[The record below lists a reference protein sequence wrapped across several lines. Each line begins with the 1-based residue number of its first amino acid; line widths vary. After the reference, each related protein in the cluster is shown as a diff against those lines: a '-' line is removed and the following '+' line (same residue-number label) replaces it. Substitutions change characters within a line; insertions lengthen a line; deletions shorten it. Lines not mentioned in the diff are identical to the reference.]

1 MYIYKE
7 ILKKEKE
14 IQRINFLK
22 NFLEKIE
29 LIKMQKNSR
38 NKTLKILIF

>member
-14 IQRINFLK
+14 IQKINFLK

-38 NKTLKILIF
+38 NK

>member
-38 NKTLKILIF
+38 NK